1 MKVTRIAYSK
11 NLNAQKYEQLAEQ
24 ARRLGQVR
32 SLVWRKYGALAGV
45 GVGDRGIRDQWM
57 KDGTADTFGVLANAW
72 KETLRDAVADVK
84 ANREAA
90 KVSVRQAIWRRTSDQ
105 GERKRLFTVLK
116 CDQWMDD
123 PYLSRLMRKHW
134 KHGRNRTANQIVV
147 RSDLYRTFTL
157 AEGGDVWL
165 AVPSLVRRQQIVIPL
180 NTTVAP
186 TGTLRL
192 ILRDGRVEVHYQID
206 GRSLK
211 SSQRLCG
218 TAKVGVDKGYSE
230 VLTDS
235 EGNHHG
241 QELGGL
247 LQVESDFLK
256 TKNARRAK
264 IQAIAEKARAAGDS
278 AKADRIIR
286 NNLGTTK
293 RNRRRRAFEARVR
306 TVTFTAVHAVLDMAN
321 HVVAE
326 DLTRTIPTRKK
337 LGKDTN
343 RRLAAWTKGVTAE
356 ALNSLSERRGSALSL
371 VNAAYTSQVAPC
383 CRILGTRKGDRLHCT
398 RCGAVW
404 QADHAAAINVLERDG
419 DTDITLYTPHMRVR
433 QLIQERT
440 DRHRTRLPVQ
450 DSSTCGERTSSTGR
464 SANSPVR
471 AAATKHTREADVTR
485 ITNRSHSTSLPLRS
499 AEEGYVNSG

>member
-11 NLNAQKYEQLAEQ
+11 DLNAHKYGQLAEQ

-32 SLVWRKYGALAGV
+32 SLVWRKYGALAGI
-45 GVGDRGIRDQWM
+45 GASDRAIRDQWM
-57 KDGTADTFGVLANAW
+57 KDGTAKTFGVLATDW
-72 KETLRDAVADVK
+72 KETLRDAIADIK
-84 ANREAA
+84 ASREAV
-90 KVSVRQAIWRRTSDQ
+90 KVLVRQAIRCRTKDE
-105 GERKRLFTVLK
+105 GERKRLFTALK
-116 CDQWMDD
+116 RDQWVGD
-123 PYLSRLMRKHW
+123 PYLSRLMRRHW
-134 KHGRNRTANQIVV
+134 NHGRNRTVNQIVV
-147 RSDLYRTFTL
+147 RADLYRTFTL

-165 AVPSLVRRQQIVIPL
+165 AVPSLVRRRLIAIPL

-192 ILRDGRVEVHYQID
+192 ILRDGQVEVHYQID
-206 GRSLK
+206 GSSLK
-211 SSQRLCG
+211 SSQRPCG

-235 EGNHHG
+235 QGSHHG

-247 LQVESDFLK
+247 LRMESDFLK

-264 IQAIAEKARAAGDS
+264 IQAVAEKARAAGDS
-278 AKADRIIR
+278 AKADRITR

-293 RNRRRRAFEARVR
+293 RNRRRQAFEARVR

-326 DLTRTIPTRKK
+326 DLTRTFPAKKK
-337 LGKDTN
+337 LGKNTN

-356 ALNSLSERRGSALSL
+356 ALNSVSERRGSALTL
-371 VNAAYTSQVAPC
+371 VNAPYTSQVAPC

-404 QADHAAAINVLERDG
+404 QADHAGAINVLERDG
-419 DTDITLYTPHMRVR
+419 DPDITLYTSHTRVR
-433 QLIQERT
+433 QIIQERT
-440 DRHRTRLPVQ
+440 DRRRTRLPVQ
-450 DSSTCGERTSSTGR
+450 GSSTQVRR
-464 SANSPVR
+464 ANSPVR
-471 AAATKHTREADVTR
+471 ATATKHTREADVTR
-485 ITNRSHSTSLPLRS
+485 ITNQSHSTSLPLRS
-499 AEEGYVNSG
+499 AGEAI